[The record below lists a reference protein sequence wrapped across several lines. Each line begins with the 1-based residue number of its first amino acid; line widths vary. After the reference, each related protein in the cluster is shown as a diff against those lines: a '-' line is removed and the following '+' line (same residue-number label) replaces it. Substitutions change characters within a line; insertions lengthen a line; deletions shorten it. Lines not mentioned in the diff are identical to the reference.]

1 MWKDSDWAIAAATD
15 TTAADDD
22 DNAAAHFSVAGG
34 GCDYAAIWL
43 SAAGRTN
50 TAKESEWN

>member
-1 MWKDSDWAIAAATD
+1 LIWVWANAAAD
-15 TTAADDD
+15 ITTAADDD
-22 DNAAAHFSVAGG
+22 DNAAAGFSVAGG

-50 TAKESEWN
+50 TAKESK